1 MMKILVT
8 GGAGFV
14 GTNLIKRL
22 LDDGHKVVSLDNYST
37 GKEENEIDHKNVTYF
52 NVDLRDAVDFDFFME
67 KPDLIYHLAAL
78 PRIQPSFEFP
88 AITFEAN
95 VLGTLNLLEWVRNKE
110 NDIPIVYAGSSS
122 FHGGVYKNPYTFTKW
137 QGEEVIQM
145 YNKLFDLPMAI
156 CRFYNVYGPHQLTE
170 GEYCTVIGIFETQY
184 KNGDELTIT
193 CNGEQRRDF
202 THVYDI
208 VDGLV
213 KCGDALVLDT
223 NKYKVNG
230 QIFELGRGENY
241 SINVVAQSFDVGYTY
256 IPERPGEVKETLFTD
271 TTSKELLDWNP
282 TIDLLDYIESVRVTN
297 EK

>member
-184 KNGDELTIT
+184 KNGDEYFGFWKK
-193 CNGEQRRDF
+193 N
-202 THVYDI
+202 
-208 VDGLV
+208 
-213 KCGDALVLDT
+213 
-223 NKYKVNG
+223 
-230 QIFELGRGENY
+230 
-241 SINVVAQSFDVGYTY
+241 
-256 IPERPGEVKETLFTD
+256 
-271 TTSKELLDWNP
+271 
-282 TIDLLDYIESVRVTN
+282 
-297 EK
+297 

>member
-110 NDIPIVYAGSSS
+110 DDIPIVYAGSSS

-193 CNGEQRRDF
+193 GDGEQRRDF

-241 SINVVAQSFDVGYTY
+241 SINVVAQSFDWGYTY
-256 IPERPGEVKETLFTD
+256 IPERPGEVKETLCTD
-271 TTSKELLDWNP
+271 TTAKELLDWNP
-282 TIDLLDYIESVRVTN
+282 TIDLLDYIEGVRGTN
-297 EK
+297 EG